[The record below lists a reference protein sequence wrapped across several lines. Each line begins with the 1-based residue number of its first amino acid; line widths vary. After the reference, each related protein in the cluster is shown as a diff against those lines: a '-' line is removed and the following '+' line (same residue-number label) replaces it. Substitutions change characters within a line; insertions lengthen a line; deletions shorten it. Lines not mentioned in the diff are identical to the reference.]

1 MGTTTVYNGYEVDT
15 TECDKR
21 HLAATV
27 PEEGVF
33 ERFLAWLA
41 HQDIELVLG
50 DYLERHLHEGYRP
63 REVPVGDRML
73 RRIADEVVEGRT
85 ALTSNHLG
93 EILEAWGEEGMSRC
107 RWLGPRSLYPKQAE
121 WDEYLR
127 KHVVCTLPAG
137 WYEDGRSI
145 ERLLADFYGID
156 LKKLD
161 REQAAILR
169 AYRLP
174 KKEDAA

>member
-21 HLAATV
+21 HCAATV

-41 HQDIELVLG
+41 NQDVELVLG

-63 REVPVGDRML
+63 REVPVADRML
-73 RRIADEVVEGRT
+73 RRIADEVAEGRT
-85 ALTSNHLG
+85 ALTSEDLG
-93 EILEAWGEEGMSRC
+93 AIVDAWGEEGMDRC
-107 RWLGPRSLYPKQAE
+107 RWLGLRCPYPRQTE
-121 WDEYLR
+121 WDDVWR
-127 KHVVCTLPAG
+127 THNVVTLPAG
-137 WYEDGRSI
+137 WYQDGRSI

-156 LKKLD
+156 LRKLD
-161 REQAAILR
+161 REQAAILV
-169 AYRLP
+169 AYRAP
-174 KKEDAA
+174 KKESAA